1 MKIPA
6 DQLSDAELEA
16 LIALPALKQRESG
29 GRPGVMGPQ
38 TQWGRAVGSTQ
49 MLPDTAKAVAAKV
62 GLPWRPDLLSGTTP
76 EAASYQD
83 TLGHAYLT
91 EGIAKTGSLED
102 GLRYYHGGPDRRQ
115 WGPKTEAYAK
125 AVAANA
131 GYQPQPSKS
140 LDTLSNEELDA
151 LIAQKQGAAAS
162 AAPAPPVQVGA
173 MDKPVSGPVT
183 LGQMQAFAG
192 VKPKSQAYGFA
203 KGAVDQNVRLAE
215 IAKSMPMFDPKAM
228 PATAFS
234 PGGMLANTLLQR
246 AISAGKG
253 LQGQIETAGQGYQP
267 GKLGELAGSILG
279 SAWVPG
285 GIATQGAV
293 SGAAQSK
300 SDRPQDLVLSGAL
313 GAGTGWLG
321 GKAIEGLGNLV
332 AKPFEQA
339 VKGVD
344 LQGLRDAKSALYKQ
358 VENSGFKFSPSDM
371 RALSLSFLSDVRAKG
386 PKAAQLVP
394 AADAFAARLTALGRQ
409 RGGVSLSQLDALRS
423 DIYDDLI
430 SKGGPEM
437 ILGYSLRNKIDR
449 LMDAS
454 QAPFIRAA
462 REANTRFEKVSDV
475 TRRLTSAELAAGR
488 AHSGENIINATR
500 QKLSPMLDPLHS
512 KQVKNL
518 TPDEKALLKDI
529 IVGDKTANTLRG
541 ASKLMR
547 NKFVSGAAGVMM
559 TPVAGPMGGLALMG
573 GLEGVGRLLNIQGQ
587 KYTQKQIN
595 DLLTMMSLGGNKAV
609 LAPVQTATSQ
619 AIKKTAQAVA
629 RPMGLIGGTAAGLLG
644 GTATAKPKPKPK
656 K

>member
-1 MKIPA
+1 VKIPA

-29 GRPGVMGPQ
+29 GRLGVMGPQ

-131 GYQPQPSKS
+131 GYQPQPAKS

-234 PGGMLANTLLQR
+234 PGGMLANVLLQR
-246 AISAGKG
+246 GISAGKG
-253 LQGQIETAGQGYQP
+253 LQGQVDRMGQGLQP
-267 GKLGELAGSILG
+267 GKLGEIAGSILG
-279 SAWVPG
+279 SAWLPG
-285 GIATQGAV
+285 GVMTQGAV
-293 SGAAQSK
+293 SGAAQSQ
-300 SDRPQDLVLSGAL
+300 SDNPIDIVRNVML

-321 GKAIEGLGNLV
+321 GKAVEGLGSII
-332 AKPFEQA
+332 AKPFMASAKPMDFAALTQA
-339 VKGVD
+339 KDAAYAAAKQSGATYAARQFNAFKTG
-344 LQGLRDAKSALYKQ
+344 LQQSLAASSLNPLRH
-358 VENSGFKFSPSDM
+358 
-371 RALSLSFLSDVRAKG
+371 
-386 PKAAQLVP
+386 PKAASMLDDIKRVTGDQTLESLDQLRQVIYRDV
-394 AADAFAARLTALGRQ
+394 ASASDQSEARLGKQMIKALDAFIESNPAGSAAIKTARDLNTRVKKIEAVSNAAESAALQNGARYF
-409 RGGVSLSQLDALRS
+409 GG
-423 DIYDDLI
+423 
-430 SKGGPEM
+430 
-437 ILGYSLRNKIDR
+437 N
-449 LMDAS
+449 
-454 QAPFIRAA
+454 
-462 REANTRFEKVSDV
+462 EANAV
-475 TRRLTSAELAAGR
+475 
-488 AHSGENIINATR
+488 R
-500 QKLSPMLDPLHS
+500 QKLRPFIDPTAA
-512 KQVKNL
+512 KKIGNL
-518 TPDEKALLKDI
+518 TPDEAAQLKKVVIGTPVQNALRNVSFFAPNRMGGQIAGMMGIPTMGLS
-529 IVGDKTANTLRG
+529 TAVLPAG
-541 ASKLMR
+541 ALAQTISTGMTKKQLDDLIKLMA
-547 NKFVSGAAGVMM
+547 S
-559 TPVAGPMGGLALMG
+559 
-573 GLEGVGRLLNIQGQ
+573 
-587 KYTQKQIN
+587 
-595 DLLTMMSLGGNKAV
+595 GGNISALK
-609 LAPVQTATSQ
+609 PVQTATSQ
-619 AIKKTAQAVA
+619 AIKKAAQVVA

-644 GTATAKPKPKPK
+644 GTATAKPTAKPKPK
-656 K
+656 PAK

>member
-131 GYQPQPSKS
+131 GYQPQPAKS

-183 LGQMQAFAG
+183 MDQMQALAG

-234 PGGMLANTLLQR
+234 PGGILANALLQR
-246 AISAGKG
+246 GVSAGKG
-253 LQGQIETAGQGYQP
+253 LQGQIDRMWQGFQP
-267 GKLGELAGSILG
+267 GKLGEVAGNIAG

-285 GIATQGAV
+285 GVMTQGAV
-293 SGAAQSK
+293 SGAAQSQ
-300 SDRPQDLVLSGAL
+300 SDNPLDIVRNGLVGA
-313 GAGTGWLG
+313 ATGKVAS
-321 GKAIEGLGNLV
+321 KAFEGLGSIL
-332 AKPFEQA
+332 AKPFMSAAKPMDFAALNQA
-339 VKGVD
+339 KEAAYNA
-344 LQGLRDAKSALYKQ
+344 AKQSGAVYGAKQ
-358 VENSGFKFSPSDM
+358 FNGFKTSLQQAMATSSINPM
-371 RALSLSFLSDVRAKG
+371 RH
-386 PKAAQLVP
+386 PKAASMLEDIKRVTGDQTLESLDQLRQVIYRDV
-394 AADAFAARLTALGRQ
+394 ASASDQSEARLGKQMIKALDAFIESNPAGSDAIKVARDLNTRVKKIEAVSNAAESAALQNGARYF
-409 RGGVSLSQLDALRS
+409 GG
-423 DIYDDLI
+423 
-430 SKGGPEM
+430 
-437 ILGYSLRNKIDR
+437 N
-449 LMDAS
+449 
-454 QAPFIRAA
+454 
-462 REANTRFEKVSDV
+462 EANT
-475 TRRLTSAELAAGR
+475 
-488 AHSGENIINATR
+488 IR
-500 QKLSPMLDPLHS
+500 QKLRPFIDPTAA
-512 KQVKNL
+512 KKIGNL
-518 TPDEKALLKDI
+518 TPDEAAQIKTVVNGTPTQNALRNLSFFAPNRMGGQI
-529 IVGDKTANTLRG
+529 AGLIGLPTAGLSTIALPVGALAQKLSTGMTKKQLDDLI
-541 ASKLMR
+541 KLMA
-547 NKFVSGAAGVMM
+547 S
-559 TPVAGPMGGLALMG
+559 
-573 GLEGVGRLLNIQGQ
+573 
-587 KYTQKQIN
+587 
-595 DLLTMMSLGGNKAV
+595 GGNAAALK
-609 LAPVQTATSQ
+609 PGQTATSQ

-629 RPMGLIGGTAAGLLG
+629 RPMGLFGGAAAGLLG
-644 GTATAKPKPKPK
+644 GTATAKPKPKPAK
-656 K
+656 

>member
-234 PGGMLANTLLQR
+234 PGGMLANVLLQR
-246 AISAGKG
+246 GISAGKG
-253 LQGQIETAGQGYQP
+253 LQGQVDRMGQGLQP
-267 GKLGELAGSILG
+267 GKLGEIAGSILG
-279 SAWVPG
+279 SAWLPG
-285 GIATQGAV
+285 GVMTQGAV
-293 SGAAQSK
+293 SGAAQSQ
-300 SDRPQDLVLSGAL
+300 SDNPIDIVRNGLVGA
-313 GAGTGWLG
+313 ATGYVAS
-321 GKAIEGLGNLV
+321 KAFEGLGSII
-332 AKPFEQA
+332 AKPFMASAKPMDFAALTQAKDAAYAAAKQSGATYADEQFNA
-339 VKGVD
+339 FKTG
-344 LQGLRDAKSALYKQ
+344 LQQSLAASSLNPLRH
-358 VENSGFKFSPSDM
+358 
-371 RALSLSFLSDVRAKG
+371 
-386 PKAAQLVP
+386 PKAASMLDDINRVTGDQTLESLDQLRQVIYRDV
-394 AADAFAARLTALGRQ
+394 ASASDQSEARLGKQMIKALDAFIESNPAGSAAIKTARDLNTRVMKIEAVSNAAESAALQNGARYF
-409 RGGVSLSQLDALRS
+409 GG
-423 DIYDDLI
+423 
-430 SKGGPEM
+430 
-437 ILGYSLRNKIDR
+437 N
-449 LMDAS
+449 
-454 QAPFIRAA
+454 
-462 REANTRFEKVSDV
+462 EANAV
-475 TRRLTSAELAAGR
+475 
-488 AHSGENIINATR
+488 R
-500 QKLSPMLDPLHS
+500 QKLRPFIDPTAA
-512 KQVKNL
+512 KKIGNL
-518 TPDEKALLKDI
+518 TPDEAAQLKKVVIGTPVQNALRNVSFFAPNRMGGQIAGMMGIPTMGLS
-529 IVGDKTANTLRG
+529 TAVLPAG
-541 ASKLMR
+541 ALAQTISTGMTKKQLDDLIKLMA
-547 NKFVSGAAGVMM
+547 S
-559 TPVAGPMGGLALMG
+559 
-573 GLEGVGRLLNIQGQ
+573 
-587 KYTQKQIN
+587 
-595 DLLTMMSLGGNKAV
+595 GGNISALK
-609 LAPVQTATSQ
+609 PVQTATSQ
-619 AIKKTAQAVA
+619 AIKKAAQVVA

-644 GTATAKPKPKPK
+644 GTATAKPTAKPKPK
-656 K
+656 PAK